1 MIGFLALRAVLFAT
15 LAGVQGLTVV
25 SAGDQTQVVIEANG
39 QVTYQHGLLTNPPR
53 IVVDVSGA
61 AFQLPQQRFL
71 DINRGGILGLRSSQF
86 QPGVVRVVI
95 DLAQAVDYRVEQT
108 GGAIVVSFRNPSGV
122 AFETWRSTGAQGRA
136 APAFAEADPIGQPV
150 GQPIAAAPR
159 PAERAVE
166 RVPDQA
172 ARPVTVAPPAPVRQ
186 VEQPAPVIQAPRQP
200 EQPTIWVEF
209 RNTPITDVLGTFAD
223 FSGRSI
229 VPGQGV
235 AAQAITAAIQGQPWD
250 EAMRAILSGQGLI
263 ATELPSGIIMVTSL
277 QHQRVTE
284 TQEATVTRAFP
295 LRYMSADSVAPQVR
309 QLLAEG
315 EGPAIGTVAV
325 NKATNTLIIS
335 SRQSVVDRLEA
346 LLPVLDRRTPQ
357 VTVKVRIMNVSRTRA
372 RALGFRYELVDRH
385 ADGHTRIGPNTL
397 FEFPR
402 QVNLA
407 GNTIAAIGNAAVQPP
422 TEPTFTAVA
431 SLILGR
437 HTLVSFIEAA
447 QSIELAELQADP
459 VISVLDHRTARI
471 HVGQRTPIRVVDPGA
486 AGAQG
491 PQAQVRIEETGVILE
506 ITPHVVG
513 DQILLNLHAERSF
526 IETQTA
532 DGQFVFGTS
541 ETTTQILVDDGATA
555 VISGLTTTD
564 MRRTMTGIPI
574 LMNIPVLGALFRY
587 EDVQQE
593 QSDLLIM
600 VTPHIERM
608 PAI

>member
-25 SAGDQTQVVIEANG
+25 SSGDQTQVVIEANG
-39 QVTYQHGLLTNPPR
+39 QATYQHGLLTNPPR

-71 DINRGGILGLRSSQF
+71 DINRGGVLGLRSSQF

-108 GGAIVVSFRNPSGV
+108 NGAIVVSFRNPSGV
-122 AFETWRSTGAQGRA
+122 AFEPWRSTGARGEAARA
-136 APAFAEADPIGQPV
+136 AADPQPL
-150 GQPIAAAPR
+150 GAPVAEPRAELR
-159 PAERAVE
+159 PAERPVE

-172 ARPVTVAPPAPVRQ
+172 ARPVAVAPPAPVRQ
-186 VEQPAPVIQAPRQP
+186 VEAPPVIQAPVQP
-200 EQPTIWVEF
+200 EQPAIWVEF

-250 EAMRAILSGQGLI
+250 EAMRAILSGQGLT
-263 ATELPSGIIMVTSL
+263 ARELPSGIIMVTSL
-277 QHQRVTE
+277 QHQRQTE

-295 LRYMSADSVAPQVR
+295 LQYMSADSVAPQVR
-309 QLLAEG
+309 SLLAEG

-335 SRQSVVDRLEA
+335 ARQSVVDRLEA

-372 RALGFRYELVDRH
+372 RSLGFRYELVDRRE
-385 ADGHTRIGPNTL
+385 DGHTRIGPNTL

-407 GNTIAAIGNAAVQPP
+407 GNTIAAIGNAAVQPAD
-422 TEPTFTAVA
+422 EATFTAVS

-459 VISVLDHRTARI
+459 IISVLDHRTARI

-532 DGQFVFGTS
+532 DGQFVFGTA

-574 LMNIPVLGALFRY
+574 LMNIPVLGALFRF
-587 EDVQQE
+587 EEVQQE